1 MHVLQANLD
10 RMKNEWNRHR
20 IRANKIH
27 VNGIPDYLFYL
38 PQYRGNNQFGAM
50 TCQLCLQFLQDFTTI
65 PVLAVMPTWLLC
77 QQYAS
82 EKPASNIPEFIE
94 LAELIMEEEDIQ
106 APTDAMEALSLY
118 LTLVNLITQIH

>member
-1 MHVLQANLD
+1 MPI
-10 RMKNEWNRHR
+10 M
-20 IRANKIH
+20 
-27 VNGIPDYLFYL
+27 F
-38 PQYRGNNQFGAM
+38 
-50 TCQLCLQFLQDFTTI
+50 TI
-65 PVLAVMPTWLLC
+65 PPGLHDYSCTCSNADLALC